1 MSFVGDSVP
10 LRSYMP
16 EAPLVDSASKARVSC
31 CSERIAVL
39 ALGILSIL
47 FIVTG
52 AALFIGAGWT
62 TLPMI
67 DVVVTLVVF
76 GSVMLG
82 AVLTRISSYGGEPK
96 KVSLDRFVLENDRQG
111 FLDKQRLADISKEE
125 IALAKQQIE
134 EEKEVILHSIFP
146 ND

>member
-96 KVSLDRFVLENDRQG
+96 KVLWTDLYWKMRDKAFWISRDLQISLKKKSR
-111 FLDKQRLADISKEE
+111 
-125 IALAKQQIE
+125 
-134 EEKEVILHSIFP
+134 
-146 ND
+146 

>member
-96 KVSLDRFVLENDRQG
+96 KFLWTDLYWKMRDKAFWISRDLQISLKKKSR
-111 FLDKQRLADISKEE
+111 
-125 IALAKQQIE
+125 
-134 EEKEVILHSIFP
+134 
-146 ND
+146 